1 MYGKV
6 TN

>member
-6 TN
+6 S